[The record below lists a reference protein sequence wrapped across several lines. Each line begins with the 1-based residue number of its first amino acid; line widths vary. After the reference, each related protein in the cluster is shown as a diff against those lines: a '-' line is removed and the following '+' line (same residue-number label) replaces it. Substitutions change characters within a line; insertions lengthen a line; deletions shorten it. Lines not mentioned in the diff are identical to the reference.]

1 MRRKE
6 GKTDMKYASNNI
18 RNILIAGHAGSGK
31 TTLTEALVY
40 FSGAAERMGR
50 VEDGTTISDFDPEE
64 AKRKASLSASVV
76 PVEYEGIKYNFIDA
90 PGLFDFEAGEYE
102 GIRAAE
108 SVLVCVSG
116 RSGVTVG
123 AEKAF
128 QLARKNGKATMVFV
142 SKCDLENA
150 NYFKIL
156 EDMKIRFGSTVCP
169 CVVPAKLDD
178 GTPVYINLFS
188 QKAFKYESGK
198 QIQVDLPDI
207 GHRFQG
213 LIEAMSEAIA
223 ETDDELMEK
232 FFGGEPFT
240 TEEIVEGMRK
250 GVKDGL
256 ITPVFCGSA
265 VNQQAL
271 DMLLF
276 NMHKLL
282 PSPEHDA
289 AVLAED
295 AAGEPVELIVFAA
308 ASMTET
314 MNQLKE
320 MYEQNNPNVTVTY
333 NFDSSGKL
341 LTQIKEG
348 ADCDLF
354 ISAAPTQMNALDG
367 SLIGDTEKN
376 PDGLD
381 LIVTDSRVNLLENK
395 VTLAVPEGN
404 PKGIESFDQLAELL
418 KGGEVLLAMGN
429 SDVPVGQYT
438 LKVFNYYGIDETAV
452 ADKLTYGNNVKEV
465 TSQVSEGA
473 VDCGIIY
480 ATDACSAG
488 LTVVDSATA
497 EMCGQVIYPAAVL
510 KGDKEDAARAFL
522 AYLQTD
528 AAMTVFESV
537 GFSPA
542 I

>member
-1 MRRKE
+1 
-6 GKTDMKYASNNI
+6 MKRLVSLLLALS
-18 RNILIAGHAGSGK
+18 LVLALTACGSKADGAADAAAGSPPRDS
-31 TTLTEALVY
+31 AP
-40 FSGAAERMGR
+40 AE
-50 VEDGTTISDFDPEE
+50 E
-64 AKRKASLSASVV
+64 SA
-76 PVEYEGIKYNFIDA
+76 GD
-90 PGLFDFEAGEYE
+90 
-102 GIRAAE
+102 
-108 SVLVCVSG
+108 
-116 RSGVTVG
+116 
-123 AEKAF
+123 
-128 QLARKNGKATMVFV
+128 
-142 SKCDLENA
+142 
-150 NYFKIL
+150 
-156 EDMKIRFGSTVCP
+156 
-169 CVVPAKLDD
+169 
-178 GTPVYINLFS
+178 
-188 QKAFKYESGK
+188 
-198 QIQVDLPDI
+198 
-207 GHRFQG
+207 
-213 LIEAMSEAIA
+213 
-223 ETDDELMEK
+223 
-232 FFGGEPFT
+232 
-240 TEEIVEGMRK
+240 
-250 GVKDGL
+250 
-256 ITPVFCGSA
+256 
-265 VNQQAL
+265 
-271 DMLLF
+271 
-276 NMHKLL
+276 
-282 PSPEHDA
+282 
-289 AVLAED
+289 
-295 AAGEPVELIVFAA
+295 PVELIVFAA

-314 MNQLKE
+314 LTEIAELYKTAAPE
-320 MYEQNNPNVTVTY
+320 VTVTY

-354 ISAAPTQMNALDG
+354 ISAAPTQMNAMDG

-404 PKGIESFDQLAELL
+404 LKGIESFDQLAELL
-418 KGGEVLLAMGN
+418 KGGDVMLAIGN

-438 LKVFNYYGIDETAV
+438 LKIFNYYGIIDETAV

-465 TSQVSEGA
+465 TSQVSEA
-473 VDCGIIY
+473 AADCGIIY